1 MASSRDT
8 LIVTHLLAILV
19 GVVVGMVLPP
29 LSLGSRPTPVPK
41 ARIAAAPAVTSNP
54 NAGADRSVT
63 PAGSSS
69 ASVADASGLQLQIP
83 VQGVR
88 ADQLL
93 DTYTQARSDS
103 RVHNAID
110 IMAAEGTPVLAA
122 ADGRLV
128 KLYTSAAG
136 GLTAYQFLPGD
147 RFSLYYAHLSAYAP
161 GLTEGQFLRR
171 GQVLG
176 YVGHTGNASPDAPHL
191 HFAVNALAA
200 DDGWSNGTPLNPY
213 PLLQRALTPAPIQ

>member
-1 MASSRDT
+1 MARSRDT

-19 GVVVGMVLPP
+19 GVGVGMVLPP
-29 LSLGSRPTPVPK
+29 LSLGSRPTPAPQVR
-41 ARIAAAPAVTSNP
+41 AAAAPAVTS
-54 NAGADRSVT
+54 D
-63 PAGSSS
+63 SS
-69 ASVADASGLQLQIP
+69 ANVDAAVMPSTGESAPPADDSSLQLQIP

-93 DTYTQARSDS
+93 DTYTQSRSES

-110 IMAAEGTPVLAA
+110 IMAAEGTPVVAA

-128 KLYTSAAG
+128 KLFTSTAG

-161 GLTEGQFLRR
+161 GLVEGQFLRK

-176 YVGHTGNASPDAPHL
+176 YVGHTGNASADAPHL
-191 HFAVNALAA
+191 HFAVNALAPG
-200 DDGWSNGTPLNPY
+200 DDWSDGSPLNPY
-213 PLLQRALTPAPIQ
+213 PILQRAVTPAPIQ